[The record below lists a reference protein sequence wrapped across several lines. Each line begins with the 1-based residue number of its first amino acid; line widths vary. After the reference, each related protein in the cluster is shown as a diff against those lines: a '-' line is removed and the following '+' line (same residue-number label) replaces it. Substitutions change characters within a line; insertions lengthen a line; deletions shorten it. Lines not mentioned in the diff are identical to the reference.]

1 MAEATYGMNYSNF
14 IGVDVSSDPRVVA
27 RNRLAHSVN
36 MWRDYESEQGA
47 AVETFPGF
55 RRCAYIGY
63 FPYDA
68 DLKPYGNWNMWFL
81 KAKKHQYLI
90 VNHSPKLMAYRID
103 ELKNS
108 QEIIIDDDE
117 TEYPHQVSDSLGL
130 SEEMEGFVANGT
142 LFLIG
147 NGRMIR
153 VWERESEFEDS
164 LIYGIVAEEVSNF
177 YIPTTYY
184 NGKPFEQ
191 RNAFSSTVIEKYK
204 GGGTE
209 TVFKNGEG
217 DNAEN
222 VNVISFNIND
232 NIVATRYPADV
243 YRTITSVKV
252 AGVEYSHPKLVEGDS
267 FFRFSKEN
275 GKFKN
280 EYIVLHSDR
289 ESQKYGYESYATS
302 IIIPKEKISGQ
313 LVEITYNVEPT
324 RFNTIGNLV
333 HFQSDKVTMAEAIL
347 GCTKSAVY
355 DGRVFLT
362 GNPELPNTVFYSQ
375 RNLTGANDPTYF
387 GVYNYF
393 NDGEGDTPNVDMLA
407 MPNMLMVIK
416 RDTTQDGS
424 IYYHVGADNPHSD
437 ESVRNLVPRIYPSST
452 GAAGLGSA
460 GLTDAYS
467 LSCNFLD
474 DPVFLSRRGLEGV
487 TKEQLNTERTVQH
500 RSSTIDRFFIKEDLA
515 HASLAEWK
523 GYLVVCCNG
532 HIYLA
537 DSRTRTQ
544 NAYGSFQYE
553 WFYLEG
559 VGTYD
564 TYWPAY
570 KKMTSYP
577 DVEGFAEACERSG
590 IELWEKDDGEV
601 LFDRG
606 VLWESIN
613 EMTVYYYK
621 NDNRK
626 RLLDITDQRVG
637 QGFHGAKRVLAVGE
651 LLFFATDHDICLFNT
666 DKRGEQIYL
675 KDDKGNDILD
685 EDGGRILVREVD
697 SDKIDSSWYSFNGV
711 PYISGCS
718 IRLDDCEK
726 KTVTKANVYGT
737 TVARFKMIPGSRCKI
752 KSSINGRDWKKI
764 GEGHASRFD
773 FGNLRFDNTSF
784 TENEDSV
791 YVLPEVSRGWVSKQY
806 YFYSDGFCEPFG
818 LYELSYNY
826 KIVGKIRR

>member
-47 AVETFPGF
+47 AIETFPGF
-55 RRCAYIGY
+55 RRVFGRTESVIRQIWNFKGNVNNYIIVANDEWIY
-63 FPYDA
+63 AINVNDEY
-68 DLKPYGNWNMWFL
+68 KPYNLYASYGASEMVGFFANNSFYILGTFADANGSWKGFL
-81 KAKKHQYLI
+81 KIY
-90 VNHSPKLMAYRID
+90 
-103 ELKNS
+103 
-108 QEIIIDDDE
+108 E
-117 TEYPHQVSDSLGL
+117 TSDGVL
-130 SEEMEGFVANGT
+130 SVK
-142 LFLIG
+142 
-147 NGRMIR
+147 
-153 VWERESEFEDS
+153 RES
-164 LIYGIVAEEVSNF
+164 A

-184 NGKPFEQ
+184 NGKPYEQ
-191 RNAFSSTVIEKYK
+191 RNAFVNTVMDKYQ

-232 NIVATRYPADV
+232 NIVATRFPADV

-252 AGVEYSHPKLVEGDS
+252 AGVEYSHPKLGEDDS

-280 EYIVLHSDR
+280 EYIVLHSGR
-289 ESQKYGYESYATS
+289 ESQKYGHESYATS

-324 RFNTIGNLV
+324 HFNTIGNLV
-333 HFQSDKVTMAEAIL
+333 HFQNDKVTMAEAIL

-362 GNPELPNTVFYSQ
+362 GNPDLPNTVFYSQ

-393 NDGEGDTPNVDMLA
+393 NDGDGNTPNVDMLA

-474 DPVFLSRRGLEGV
+474 DPVFLSRRGLEGI
-487 TKEQLNTERTVQH
+487 TKEQLNAERTVQH
-500 RSSTIDRFFIKEDLA
+500 RSSTINRFLIKEDLA

-537 DSRTRTQ
+537 DSRTKTQ

-559 VGTYD
+559 VGTYEEYGNVYSKL
-564 TYWPAY
+564 TEWPLIGDKSLEDIVRDAY
-570 KKMTSYP
+570 
-577 DVEGFAEACERSG
+577 
-590 IELWEKDDGEV
+590 ELWDEEGEV
-601 LFDRG
+601 EDITYNG
-606 VLWESIN
+606 VHRVESTTIGDI
-613 EMTVYYYK
+613 EVYYYSDPSE
-621 NDNRK
+621 NTVMRV
-626 RLLDITDQRVG
+626 LDIIPDKKVG
-637 QGFHGAKRVLAVGE
+637 TGAFYGAKRVLAIGE
-651 LLFFATDHDICLFNT
+651 LLFFATDYDICLFNT

-675 KDDKGNDILD
+675 KDDDGNYVYDEKGKKI
-685 EDGGRILVREVD
+685 IFREVD

-711 PYISGCS
+711 PYLSGCS

-764 GEGHASRFD
+764 GEGYISRFNFED
-773 FGNLRFDNTSF
+773 FRFDDASF
-784 TENEDSV
+784 TENEDGV
-791 YVLPEVSRGWVSKQY
+791 FVFPEASRGWVSKQY

>member
-55 RRCAYIGY
+55 RRVFGRTESVIRQIWNFKGNVNNYIIVANDEWIY
-63 FPYDA
+63 AININDEY
-68 DLKPYGNWNMWFL
+68 KPYNLYASYGASKMVGFFANNSFYILGTFADANGSWNGFL
-81 KAKKHQYLI
+81 KIY
-90 VNHSPKLMAYRID
+90 
-103 ELKNS
+103 
-108 QEIIIDDDE
+108 E
-117 TEYPHQVSDSLGL
+117 TSEGVL
-130 SEEMEGFVANGT
+130 SVK
-142 LFLIG
+142 
-147 NGRMIR
+147 
-153 VWERESEFEDS
+153 RES
-164 LIYGIVAEEVSNF
+164 A

-191 RNAFSSTVIEKYK
+191 RNAFSNTVIEKYK

-232 NIVATRYPADV
+232 NIVATQFPADV

-252 AGVEYSHPKLVEGDS
+252 AGVEYSHPKLGEDDS

-280 EYIVLHSDR
+280 EYIVLHSGR
-289 ESQKYGYESYATS
+289 ESQKYGHESYATS

-324 RFNTIGNLV
+324 HFNTIGNLV
-333 HFQSDKVTMAEAIL
+333 HFQNDKVTMAEAIL

-362 GNPELPNTVFYSQ
+362 GNPDLPNTVFYSQ

-393 NDGEGDTPNVDMLA
+393 NDGDGNTPNVDMLA

-474 DPVFLSRRGLEGV
+474 DPVFLSRRGLEGI
-487 TKEQLNTERTVQH
+487 TKEQLNAERTVQH
-500 RSSTIDRFFIKEDLA
+500 RSSTVDRFLIKEDLA

-564 TYWPAY
+564 TYCPAY

-577 DVEGFAEACERSG
+577 DIEGFDEACKKSG

-601 LFDRG
+601 LFDSG
-606 VLWESIN
+606 VISESIN

-621 NDNRK
+621 DDNGK

-675 KDDKGNDILD
+675 KDDDGNYVYDEKGKKI
-685 EDGGRILVREVD
+685 IFREVD
-697 SDKIDSSWYSFNGV
+697 SDKIDSSWYTFDGV

-773 FGNLRFDNTSF
+773 FGDLRFDNTSF

>member
-55 RRCAYIGY
+55 RRCVSYLSHKTLWNQDIRGIWLYKGATHKYVVALVGGSITYHKVDDLQNAKDLGVGDDAIGEY
-63 FPYDA
+63 NVT
-68 DLKPYGNWNMWFL
+68 GNYTAFAINNRF
-81 KAKKHQYLI
+81 Y
-90 VNHSPKLMAYRID
+90 VF
-103 ELKNS
+103 S
-108 QEIIIDDDE
+108 QNGINEISEIYDDDAQK
-117 TEYPHQVSDSLGL
+117 YVL
-130 SEEMEGFVANGT
+130 SAR
-142 LFLIG
+142 LIPKSG
-147 NGRMIR
+147 G
-153 VWERESEFEDS
+153 
-164 LIYGIVAEEVSNF
+164 

-184 NGKPFEQ
+184 NGKPYEQ
-191 RNAFSSTVIEKYK
+191 RNAFGVKGEKGKEYQIVKEVYTGPSEIREFKNAIPDNSTH
-204 GGGTE
+204 E
-209 TVFKNGEG
+209 TIDVAVFKINEKTVESKWTSGGYINISSVTVDGIEFTWADDSDYGDTGLFYFKKDGKEYKKEFLVNRIKTGIDSNGEIL
-217 DNAEN
+217 AVVSE
-222 VNVISFNIND
+222 IFM
-232 NIVATRYPADV
+232 P
-243 YRTITSVKV
+243 KV
-252 AGVEYSHPKLVEGDS
+252 MVD
-267 FFRFSKEN
+267 
-275 GKFKN
+275 GKK
-280 EYIVLHSDR
+280 
-289 ESQKYGYESYATS
+289 
-302 IIIPKEKISGQ
+302 
-313 LVEITYNVEPT
+313 VEITYKVQAT
-324 RFNTIGNLV
+324 HFNTIGNLA
-333 HFQSDKVTMAEAIL
+333 HFQNDKVTMAEAIL

-362 GNPELPNTVFYSQ
+362 GNPALPNTVFYSH
-375 RNLTGANDPTYF
+375 RNLTGVNDPTYF

-393 NDGEGDTPNVDMLA
+393 NDGDGNTPNVDMLA

-474 DPVFLSRRGLEGV
+474 DPVFLSRRGLEGI
-487 TKEQLNTERTVQH
+487 TKEQLNAERTVQH
-500 RSSTIDRFFIKEDLA
+500 RSSTIDRFLIKEDLA

-577 DVEGFAEACERSG
+577 DVEGFAEACKGSG

-601 LFDRG
+601 LFDSG
-606 VLWESIN
+606 VLSEPIN
-613 EMTVYYYK
+613 EMTVYYYE

-666 DKRGEQIYL
+666 DKRGVPI
-675 KDDKGNDILD
+675 KDDNGNIM
-685 EDGGRILVREVD
+685 REVD
-697 SDKIDSSWYSFNGV
+697 SDKIDSSWYTFDGV

-718 IRLDDCEK
+718 TRLDDCEK

-773 FGNLRFDNTSF
+773 FGDLRFDNTSF